1 MAETLTE
8 GKDRLKLTR
17 LDGPTKK
24 KPESLTSDA
33 FRRLGRNRAAM
44 IGAII
49 VALNIL
55 AAIFAPLI
63 APKAYDEASFRDTN
77 GTPVWVT
84 KIFPNM
90 KPVEEGGYVKIRDGY
105 LLGADNL
112 GRDILSRIIYG
123 ARISLAVGFMAP
135 LINLTLG
142 LLIGLVS
149 GYRGGWL
156 DNLIMRFVDIMFAFP
171 TYLLIIL
178 LMAVFRLGVNSLEPG
193 SLGYAFS
200 QFDAAMGGLLFI
212 FLGIGLTSWMGEA
225 RLARGQVLSV
235 RENDYIVAAYAIGAS
250 TPRIIFRHILP
261 NILGPL
267 IIAETLAIPGYIAY
281 EAFLSFIG
289 LGVNPPTPS
298 WGGMIAD
305 GAVRL
310 QSYPNN
316 ALFPALALF
325 ILMFAFNFLGDGLRD
340 AFDPTLR
347 GRG

>member
-8 GKDRLKLTR
+8 GKDSPSLAQPQGSVKIR
-17 LDGPTKK
+17 PS
-24 KPESLTSDA
+24 SLTSDA
-33 FRRLGRNRAAM
+33 FRRLSRNRAAM
-44 IGAII
+44 VGAII
-49 VALNIL
+49 IAINIL
-55 AAIFAPLI
+55 AAIFAPYI
-63 APKAYDEASFRDTN
+63 ARKEYDEASFKDTY

-84 KIFPNM
+84 KLFPKM
-90 KPVEEGGYVKIRDGY
+90 KPIEEGGYVKIRNEY

-112 GRDILSRIIYG
+112 GRDLLSRVIYG
-123 ARISLAVGFMAP
+123 ARISLAIGIIAP
-135 LINLTLG
+135 AINLTVG
-142 LLIGLVS
+142 LLIGLIS

-178 LMAVFRLGVNSLEPG
+178 LMAVFRLGVNNLEPG
-193 SLGYAFS
+193 SLGYAFG
-200 QFDAAMGGLLFI
+200 QMDAAMGGLLFI
-212 FLGIGLTSWMGEA
+212 FIGFGLTSWMGEA
-225 RLARGQVLSV
+225 RLARGLVLSV
-235 RENDYIVAAYAIGAS
+235 RENEYIVAAHAVGAS
-250 TPRIIFRHILP
+250 TPRIIFKHILP

>member
-8 GKDRLKLTR
+8 GNDRVKLVR
-17 LDGPTKK
+17 LDGPTRKK
-24 KPESLTSDA
+24 AESLTSDA
-33 FRRLGRNRAAM
+33 FRRLRRNRAAM

-49 VALNIL
+49 VAINIL
-55 AAIFAPLI
+55 AAVFAPYI
-63 APKAYDEASFRDTN
+63 APKAYDEASFKDTN
-77 GTPVWVT
+77 GTPLWVT
-84 KIFPNM
+84 KIFPRM
-90 KPVEEGGYVKIRDGY
+90 KPIEEGGYVKIRDEY

-112 GRDILSRIIYG
+112 GRDLLSRIIYG
-123 ARISLAVGFMAP
+123 ARISLAVAIIAP
-135 LINLTLG
+135 FISVTVG
-142 LLIGLVS
+142 LMIGLIS

-156 DNLIMRFVDIMFAFP
+156 DNVIMRFVDIMFAFP

-193 SLGYAFS
+193 SLGYMFG

-212 FLGIGLTSWMGEA
+212 FIGFGLTSWMGEA

-235 RENDYIVAAYAIGAS
+235 RENEYIVAAYAIGAS
-250 TPRIIFRHILP
+250 RRRIIFRHILP
-261 NILGPL
+261 NIMGPL
-267 IIAETLAIPGYIAY
+267 IIAETLAIPAYIAY

-310 QSYPNN
+310 QSYPNH

>member
-8 GKDRLKLTR
+8 GKDRVKLARTEEPSKIKS
-17 LDGPTKK
+17 G
-24 KPESLTSDA
+24 SLTSDA
-33 FRRLGRNRAAM
+33 FRRLSRNRAAM

-49 VALNIL
+49 VAINIL
-55 AAIFAPLI
+55 AAIFAPFI
-63 APKAYDEASFRDTN
+63 APREYDEASFKDTN

-84 KIFPNM
+84 KIFPKM
-90 KPVEEGGYVKIRDGY
+90 KPIEEGGYVKIRDGY

-178 LMAVFRLGVNSLEPG
+178 LMAVFRLGVNNLQPG

-235 RENDYIVAAYAIGAS
+235 RENDYVLAAYAVGAS

-261 NILGPL
+261 NIIGPL

-310 QSYPNN
+310 QSYANH

>member
-1 MAETLTE
+1 MAETPIE
-8 GKDRLKLTR
+8 DEDRLKLAR
-17 LDGPTKK
+17 IEGHLKSKGG
-24 KPESLTSDA
+24 SLTADA
-33 FRRLGRNRAAM
+33 LRRLSRNRAAM
-44 IGAII
+44 IGAVII
-49 VALNIL
+49 AINIL
-55 AAIFAPLI
+55 AAIFAPFI
-63 APKAYDEASFRDTN
+63 APKAYDQASFKDTN
-77 GTPVWVT
+77 GTPIWVT
-84 KIFPNM
+84 KLFPKM
-90 KPVEEGGYVKIRDGY
+90 KPVEEGGYVKIRNGY

-112 GRDILSRIIYG
+112 GRDLFSRIIYG
-123 ARISLAVGFMAP
+123 SRISLAVGIIAP
-135 LINLTLG
+135 LINLTVG
-142 LLIGLVS
+142 LMIGLIS

-178 LMAVFRLGVNSLEPG
+178 LMAVFRLGVNNLEPG
-193 SLGYAFS
+193 SIGYIFGRL
-200 QFDAAMGGLLFI
+200 DAGMGGLLFI
-212 FLGIGLTSWMGEA
+212 FIGFGLTSWMGEA
-225 RLARGQVLSV
+225 RLTRGQVLSV
-235 RENDYIVAAYAIGAS
+235 RQNEYILAAYAVGAS

>member
-8 GKDRLKLTR
+8 GKDRASLAR
-17 LDGPTKK
+17 IQSPINTKSV
-24 KPESLTSDA
+24 SLASDA
-33 FRRLGRNRAAM
+33 FRRLSRNRAAM
-44 IGAII
+44 IGAVII
-49 VALNIL
+49 VINIL
-55 AAIFAPLI
+55 AAIFAPYI
-63 APKAYDEASFRDTN
+63 APRAYDEASFKDSN

-84 KIFPNM
+84 RLFPNM
-90 KPVEEGGYVKIRDGY
+90 KPMEEGGYVKIRNEY

-112 GRDILSRIIYG
+112 GRDLLSRIIYG
-123 ARISLAVGFMAP
+123 SRISLAVGIIAP
-135 LINLTLG
+135 LINLTVG
-142 LLIGLVS
+142 LMIGLVS

-178 LMAVFRLGVNSLEPG
+178 LMAVFRLGVNNLDPG
-193 SLGYAFS
+193 SPGYAFG
-200 QFDAAMGGLLFI
+200 QLDAAMGGLLFI
-212 FLGIGLTSWMGEA
+212 FIGFGLTSWMGEA

-235 RENDYIVAAYAIGAS
+235 RENEYILAARAIGAS

-289 LGVNPPTPS
+289 LGVNPPNPS